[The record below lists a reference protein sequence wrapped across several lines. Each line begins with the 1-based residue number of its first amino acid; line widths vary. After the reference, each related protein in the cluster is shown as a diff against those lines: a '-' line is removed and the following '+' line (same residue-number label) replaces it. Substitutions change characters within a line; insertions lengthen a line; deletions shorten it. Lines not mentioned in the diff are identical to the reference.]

1 MERNEG
7 LARKD
12 LVTVAEDKE
21 NTMVKTKPRYTDA
34 ENEMI
39 FENWWNPRLRKELSR
54 RFNRKISA
62 LRSQFCRILKEKGIS
77 NTDYYKIM
85 RNKYQTHTP
94 KELLADDEDQ
104 LILEIFAK
112 YQVLGGTRNEA
123 CNELQRLLK
132 KKVSEAALKLRFYRL
147 VQKRGLTEEAL
158 IKIGRDVLQRAGVRI
173 PEHPVL
179 QGEEV
184 VLEEPVAESSDE
196 KREKMREEAVK
207 SVGTSVETSVEAP
220 VEPPMETPA
229 GKEKAAGEKKTAGLS
244 LVPETSEKKATFL
257 YQLSHLPETVQKL
270 EERVKKLEE
279 TQRYQL
285 DLRGFIE
292 HLLAVERD
300 LKKEEKLLQEIDR
313 LVAENR
319 MLEEKLNQE
328 RERLAKR
335 SREFSEIYEI
345 LNSMLNEFMHLE
357 SVAKLASLG
366 DFIHR
371 LEITVDQFGNVLKS
385 RKV

>member
-7 LARKD
+7 LARND
-12 LVTVAEDKE
+12 FLVDEE
-21 NTMVKTKPRYTDA
+21 NKVNSLGKTKPRYSDD

-62 LRSQFCRILKEKGIS
+62 LRSQFCRLLKEKGIS

-85 RNKYQTHTP
+85 RSKYQTHTP

-123 CNELQRLLK
+123 CNELQRLLRRK
-132 KKVSEAALKLRFYRL
+132 ISEAALKLRFYRL
-147 VQKRGLTEEAL
+147 VQKKSLSEEAL
-158 IKIGRDVLQRAGVRI
+158 ISIGRDVLKRAGIKI
-173 PEHPVL
+173 PESPVL
-179 QGEEV
+179 QGEEIAMEITPEPSTYERKKDVQVPV
-184 VLEEPVAESSDE
+184 VTEKEKMELLSQVAED
-196 KREKMREEAVK
+196 
-207 SVGTSVETSVEAP
+207 
-220 VEPPMETPA
+220 
-229 GKEKAAGEKKTAGLS
+229 KKTTGLT
-244 LVPETSEKKATFL
+244 LVPETDEKKTTFL
-257 YQLSHLPETVQKL
+257 YQLAHLPEAIQKM
-270 EERVKKLEE
+270 EERVKGLEE
-279 TQRYQL
+279 SQRHQL

-300 LKKEEKLLQEIDR
+300 LKKEEKLLKDIDR
-313 LVAENR
+313 LVEENR
-319 MLEEKLNQE
+319 QLEEKVNQE
-328 RERLAKR
+328 RERLGKR
-335 SREFSEIYEI
+335 SRELSEIYEI
-345 LNSMLNEFMHLE
+345 LNSMLSEFMHLE

>member
-7 LARKD
+7 LARKNI
-12 LVTVAEDKE
+12 VTVAEDKE
-21 NTMVKTKPRYTDA
+21 NTLGKTKPRYTDA

-85 RNKYQTHTP
+85 RNKYQTHIP

-104 LILEIFAK
+104 LILEVFAK

-147 VQKRGLTEEAL
+147 VQKRGLSEEAL

-184 VLEEPVAESSDE
+184 VLEAAEPADE
-196 KREKMREEAVK
+196 RREEKAGEIIK
-207 SVGTSVETSVEAP
+207 P
-220 VEPPMETPA
+220 VEKIA
-229 GKEKAAGEKKTAGLS
+229 EKDQAAGEKKAAGLS
-244 LVPETSEKKATFL
+244 LVPESSEKKATFL
-257 YQLSHLPETVQKL
+257 YQLSHLPEAVQML

-279 TQRYQL
+279 AQRHQL
-285 DLRGFIE
+285 DLRGFI
-292 HLLAVERD
+292 
-300 LKKEEKLLQEIDR
+300 
-313 LVAENR
+313 
-319 MLEEKLNQE
+319 
-328 RERLAKR
+328 
-335 SREFSEIYEI
+335 
-345 LNSMLNEFMHLE
+345 
-357 SVAKLASLG
+357 
-366 DFIHR
+366 
-371 LEITVDQFGNVLKS
+371 
-385 RKV
+385 

>member
-1 MERNEG
+1 
-7 LARKD
+7 
-12 LVTVAEDKE
+12 
-21 NTMVKTKPRYTDA
+21 
-34 ENEMI
+34 
-39 FENWWNPRLRKELSR
+39 
-54 RFNRKISA
+54 
-62 LRSQFCRILKEKGIS
+62 
-77 NTDYYKIM
+77 M

-147 VQKRGLTEEAL
+147 VQKKGLSEEAL

-173 PEHPVL
+173 PENPVL

-184 VLEEPVAESSDE
+184 VLEVAEPVDEETTRDKREEKTREVAKPVETLDE
-196 KREKMREEAVK
+196 KDR
-207 SVGTSVETSVEAP
+207 
-220 VEPPMETPA
+220 
-229 GKEKAAGEKKTAGLS
+229 AAGEKKAVGLS
-244 LVPETSEKKATFL
+244 LVPESSEKKATFL
-257 YQLSHLPETVQKL
+257 YQLSHLPETVQLL
-270 EERVKKLEE
+270 EERVGKLEE
-279 TQRYQL
+279 AQRHQL

-300 LKKEEKLLQEIDR
+300 LKKEGKLLQEIDK

-319 MLEEKLNQE
+319 LLEEKVNQE

-335 SREFSEIYEI
+335 SRELSEIYEI
-345 LNSMLNEFMHLE
+345 LNSMLSDFMHLE

>member
-7 LARKD
+7 LARKNI
-12 LVTVAEDKE
+12 VAVAEAKE
-21 NTMVKTKPRYTDA
+21 NTRGKAKPRYTDA

-104 LILEIFAK
+104 LILEVFAK

-147 VQKRGLTEEAL
+147 VQKRGLSEEAL

-184 VLEEPVAESSDE
+184 ILEATEPVARRTDERPEEIREESSE
-196 KREKMREEAVK
+196 
-207 SVGTSVETSVEAP
+207 P
-220 VEPPMETPA
+220 VEIPA
-229 GKEKAAGEKKTAGLS
+229 GKDQAAGEKKTPGLS
-244 LVPETSEKKATFL
+244 LVPESSEKKATFL
-257 YQLSHLPETVQKL
+257 YQLSHLPETVQSL

-279 TQRYQL
+279 AQRHQL

-313 LVAENR
+313 LVEENR
-319 MLEEKLNQE
+319 LLEEKVNQE

-335 SREFSEIYEI
+335 SRELSEIYEI
-345 LNSMLNEFMHLE
+345 LNSMLSEFMHLE

>member
-7 LARKD
+7 LARTD
-12 LVTVAEDKE
+12 FVTDAEEKE
-21 NTMVKTKPRYTDA
+21 QTLGKVKPRYSDA

-104 LILEIFAK
+104 LILEVFAK

-147 VQKRGLTEEAL
+147 VQKRGLSEEAL
-158 IKIGRDVLQRAGVRI
+158 IMIGRDVLQRAGVKI

-184 VLEEPVAESSDE
+184 VLEAREPVAEEVEDKSEEMTGEAIEPMATLAE
-196 KREKMREEAVK
+196 KGR
-207 SVGTSVETSVEAP
+207 
-220 VEPPMETPA
+220 
-229 GKEKAAGEKKTAGLS
+229 AAGEKKAAGLS
-244 LVPETSEKKATFL
+244 LVPESDEKKATFL
-257 YQLSHLPETVQKL
+257 YQLSHLPETVQYL

-279 TQRYQL
+279 AQRHQL

-319 MLEEKLNQE
+319 MLEEKVSQE

-335 SREFSEIYEI
+335 SRELSEIYEI
-345 LNSMLNEFMHLE
+345 LNSMLSEFMHLE

>member
-1 MERNEG
+1 MGGINMERNEG
-7 LARKD
+7 LARTD
-12 LVTVAEDKE
+12 FVTDAKE
-21 NTMVKTKPRYTDA
+21 KEQTLGKVKPRYSDA

-85 RNKYQTHTP
+85 RNKYQTYTP

-104 LILEIFAK
+104 LILEVFAK

-147 VQKRGLTEEAL
+147 VQKRGLSEEAL
-158 IKIGRDVLQRAGVRI
+158 IMIGRDVLQRAGVKI

-184 VLEEPVAESSDE
+184 VLEAPEPVVEAGEE
-196 KREKMREEAVK
+196 KREEMTGEAM
-207 SVGTSVETSVEAP
+207 
-220 VEPPMETPA
+220 EPIEVLA
-229 GKEKAAGEKKTAGLS
+229 GDRAAGEKKIAGLS
-244 LVPETSEKKATFL
+244 LVPESEEKKAAFL
-257 YQLSHLPETVQKL
+257 YQLSHLPETVQHL

-279 TQRYQL
+279 AQRHQL

-319 MLEEKLNQE
+319 TLEEKVNQE

-335 SREFSEIYEI
+335 SRELSEIYEI
-345 LNSMLNEFMHLE
+345 LNSMLSEFMHLE

>member
-7 LARKD
+7 LARTD
-12 LVTVAEDKE
+12 FVTDAEEKE
-21 NTMVKTKPRYTDA
+21 QTLGKVKPRYSDA

-104 LILEIFAK
+104 LILEVFAK

-147 VQKRGLTEEAL
+147 VQKRGLSEEAL
-158 IKIGRDVLQRAGVRI
+158 IMIGRDVLQRAGVKI

-184 VLEEPVAESSDE
+184 VLEAPEPVVEAGEE
-196 KREKMREEAVK
+196 KREEMTGEAM
-207 SVGTSVETSVEAP
+207 
-220 VEPPMETPA
+220 EPIEVLA
-229 GKEKAAGEKKTAGLS
+229 GDRAAGEKKIAGLS
-244 LVPETSEKKATFL
+244 LVPESEEKKAAFL
-257 YQLSHLPETVQKL
+257 YQLSHLPETVQHL

-279 TQRYQL
+279 AQRHQL

-319 MLEEKLNQE
+319 TLEEKVNQE

-335 SREFSEIYEI
+335 SRELSEIYEI
-345 LNSMLNEFMHLE
+345 LNSMLSEFMHLE